1 MSELSCGCILMT
13 DLIPF
18 KKKIYEENGE
28 LKEIVYMNHKHHHL
42 VDVSGNNERKA
53 ELFNQGEKLKLQIS
67 KKQFNI
73 LTGEDT
79 DTTCILDCPY
89 KDLFKSAVILMPS
102 EVRRVFAE
110 QWGEME
116 EAVDMVEEVER
127 EEREDMEREE
137 NLTREPDTDE
147 ESEEDEE
154 EEEEEDDEKDEDET
168 DYDEL
173 KAYLKTLT
181 EEQRIKHRNFETLR
195 NTANGFRPD
204 YRMEKIYKA
213 IKELKEEEDEERTE
227 DIMNGICEI
236 VKDLKV
242 GECRK
247 LK

>member
-1 MSELSCGCILMT
+1 MT

-28 LKEIVYMNHKHHHL
+28 LKEIIYMNHKHHHL
-42 VDVSGNNERKA
+42 VDVSGDNERKT

-79 DTTCILDCPY
+79 ETNCILDCPY

-154 EEEEEDDEKDEDET
+154 EEEDDEKDEDET

-213 IKELKEEEDEERTE
+213 IKELKREEEEAEESENDSVLEEMRWVARE
-227 DIMNGICEI
+227 HSD
-236 VKDLKV
+236 
-242 GECRK
+242 
-247 LK
+247 

>member
-28 LKEIVYMNHKHHHL
+28 LKEIIYMNHKHHHL
-42 VDVSGNNERKA
+42 VDVSGDNERKT

-79 DTTCILDCPY
+79 ETNCILDCPY

-154 EEEEEDDEKDEDET
+154 EEEDDEKDEDET

-213 IKELKEEEDEERTE
+213 IKELKREEEEAEESENDSVLEEMRWVAREHSDWKWMT
-227 DIMNGICEI
+227 
-236 VKDLKV
+236 
-242 GECRK
+242 
-247 LK
+247 

>member
-28 LKEIVYMNHKHHHL
+28 LKEIIYMNHKHHHL
-42 VDVSGNNERKA
+42 VDVSGDNERKT

-79 DTTCILDCPY
+79 ETNCILDCPY

-116 EAVDMVEEVER
+116 EAVDMVEKVER

-147 ESEEDEE
+147 ESEED

-213 IKELKEEEDEERTE
+213 IKELKREEEEAEESENDSVLEEMRWVARE
-227 DIMNGICEI
+227 HSD
-236 VKDLKV
+236 
-242 GECRK
+242 
-247 LK
+247 